1 MPRCNKN
8 ELQLKII
15 LEKQRSYDTFCCI
28 LQKRWEEG
36 KEVS

>member
-1 MPRCNKN
+1 MSRCNKN

-15 LEKQRSYDTFCCI
+15 LEKQRSYDTFRCI
-28 LQKRWEEG
+28 LQKLREEG